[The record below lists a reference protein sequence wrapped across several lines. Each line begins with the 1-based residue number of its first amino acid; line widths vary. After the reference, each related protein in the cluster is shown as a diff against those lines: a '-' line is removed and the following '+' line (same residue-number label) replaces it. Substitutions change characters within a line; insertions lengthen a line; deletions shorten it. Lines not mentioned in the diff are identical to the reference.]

1 MKHEVTVDNSNLE
14 LFITD
19 CSVCAM
25 RKYWAIR
32 VHSNERPLYQSL
44 CFPTDIVFS
53 VGGGPNGT
61 ETHDPGGRLVP
72 GPRTIFQSQ
81 NRTLPPPS
89 SPNKKTARKKNSYGV
104 FFFHSIL
111 VLYIEFFSTRQNG
124 DITHWTLHVARSVG
138 PVSSNSPTCRCLA
151 CSGGRDSVSTEG
163 FQKDVKYITVMIDT
177 ADVSKPLPQ

>member
-1 MKHEVTVDNSNLE
+1 MCYEKILGYSGAFERTATVPESVLSHRYCVLGWWGPKWNGNTRSGRPISTRATNDISITKSHSAPS
-14 LFITD
+14 LF
-19 CSVCAM
+19 SQQKNRPQE
-25 RKYWAIR
+25 RKI
-32 VHSNERPLYQSL
+32 HMGN
-44 CFPTDIVFS
+44 
-53 VGGGPNGT
+53 
-61 ETHDPGGRLVP
+61 
-72 GPRTIFQSQ
+72 
-81 NRTLPPPS
+81 
-89 SPNKKTARKKNSYGV
+89 

-124 DITHWTLHVARSVG
+124 DITHWTLHIARSVG